1 MSRLLRHAA
10 CPFVLACLLAA
21 CERAPSPAPPA
32 NALAGVLLD
41 AQLSEISGLAASR
54 RHPGVLWM
62 LDDGGN
68 PARLFAVDGEGT
80 RLATVRVEGLTK
92 TDWEDMAAFRLD
104 GRDYLLVADVGDNGG
119 LRRTLQLHAVV
130 EPLALEDGGRLRPA
144 WSLAFRWPDG
154 PRDCEAMAVDA
165 ERGQVLLISK
175 RRRPPELFVLPL
187 RPHGPAVLTA
197 RRIARLGGLPAP
209 DPVLLREA
217 PTRAR
222 TQAQVTAADLS
233 PDGRTLA
240 VLTYRHVVLYA
251 RAPGQPW
258 AAAVRA
264 PVAVHP
270 LPGWMHQAEALA
282 WARNGRGVYVTGE
295 FSPAPLLYLA
305 LPKRKS

>member
-1 MSRLLRHAA
+1 MPLRCILVLLFA
-10 CPFVLACLLAA
+10 LGLAA
-21 CERAPSPAPPA
+21 CAGESAPEPRLSG
-32 NALAGVLLD
+32 LILD
-41 AQLSEISGLAASR
+41 AELDEVSGLAPSR
-54 RHPGVLWM
+54 HHADTLWVIE
-62 LDDGGN
+62 DGGN
-68 PARLFAVDGEGT
+68 GAVLHAVGRRGGRRASLRLEGV
-80 RLATVRVEGLTK
+80 AN
-92 TDWEDMAAFRLD
+92 TDWEDLARFDRD
-104 GRDYLLVADVGDNGG
+104 GRSYLLVADVGDNGG